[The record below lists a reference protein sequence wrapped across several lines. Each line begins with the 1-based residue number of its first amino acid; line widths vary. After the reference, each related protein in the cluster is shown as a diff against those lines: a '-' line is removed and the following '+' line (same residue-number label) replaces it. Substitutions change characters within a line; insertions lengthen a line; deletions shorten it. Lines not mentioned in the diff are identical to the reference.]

1 MSRLPEVQAAADWWG
16 DQLAQPGQQDT
27 GDAFNSGFATA
38 LMLTVVMRTP
48 MTADERALFVE
59 RLATRIEAH
68 LVATPDWERAT
79 GEPNWG
85 SAYRVLGVD
94 YGPDLMLASAL
105 IAAVGQTRA
114 DALSL
119 LWPVKTHMWI
129 NPGEVKVAHGYRAE
143 PVVIYPAKADG
154 Q

>member
-16 DQLAQPGQQDT
+16 DRLAHPGQQDC
-27 GDAFNSGFATA
+27 GDAFQNGFATA

-68 LVATPDWERAT
+68 FVATPDWERAK

-85 SAYRVLGVD
+85 SACRVLGVD
-94 YGPDLMLASAL
+94 YGPNLMLASAL
-105 IAAVGQTRA
+105 VAAVGNTRA
-114 DALSL
+114 DTLSL
-119 LWPVKTHMWI
+119 LWPIKTMMWI
-129 NPGEVKVAHGYRAE
+129 NPGEVKVSHGYRAD
-143 PVVIYPAKADG
+143 PIVIYPAKVEG
-154 Q
+154 P